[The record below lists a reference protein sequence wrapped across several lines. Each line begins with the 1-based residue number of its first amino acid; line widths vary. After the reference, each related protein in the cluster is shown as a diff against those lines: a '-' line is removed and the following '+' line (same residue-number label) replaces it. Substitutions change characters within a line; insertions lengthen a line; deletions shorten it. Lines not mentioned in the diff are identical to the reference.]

1 MTLLIAIATG
11 VFLITDVLFEA
22 AWASLVMA
30 LLTGFYVFLWFGIPL
45 SRRMRDGIHE
55 RDEENEEDEGDPA
68 RDRPQ
73 PDGQAWASPEARRR
87 QPARLSLRSIFSTK
101 GCASSCCQQNAEGL

>member
-1 MTLLIAIATG
+1 MAPTSFHRIRFRQADKERLLRLGNASAIAGLVMLLIAIATG

-55 RDEENEEDEGDPA
+55 RDEENDEDEG
-68 RDRPQ
+68 
-73 PDGQAWASPEARRR
+73 
-87 QPARLSLRSIFSTK
+87 
-101 GCASSCCQQNAEGL
+101 